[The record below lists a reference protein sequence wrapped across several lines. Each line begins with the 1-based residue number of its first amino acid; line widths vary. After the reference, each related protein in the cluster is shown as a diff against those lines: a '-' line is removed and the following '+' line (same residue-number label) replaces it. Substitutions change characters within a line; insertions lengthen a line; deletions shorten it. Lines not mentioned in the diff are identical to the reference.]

1 MATRRAGRRSEETVT
16 ERLEDLLTRAVRER
30 ATAHAQLT
38 EARAK
43 IRELEEPYKTA
54 EQVAFKLGYSID
66 TIYDWA
72 QAGKIPVA
80 FRAGGQLRFDLA
92 QVVAALK
99 EAEKHG

>member
-1 MATRRAGRRSEETVT
+1 VT

-54 EQVAFKLGYSID
+54 EQVAFKLGYSVD

-72 QAGKIPVA
+72 QAGKIPVV
-80 FRAGGQLRFDLA
+80 FRAGGQIRFDLDA
-92 QVVAALK
+92 VVAALR
-99 EAEKHG
+99 EAGNNG